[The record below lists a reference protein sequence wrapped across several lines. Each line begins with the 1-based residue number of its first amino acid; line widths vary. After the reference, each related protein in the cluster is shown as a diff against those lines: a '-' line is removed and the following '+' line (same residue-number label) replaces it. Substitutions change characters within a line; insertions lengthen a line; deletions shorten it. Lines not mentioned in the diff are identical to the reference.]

1 MVVLMLLMGLYG
13 QKAGFSSG
21 VGRAPCVLALPFAL
35 IEYAKHEQNNKAA
48 ARQKVQQLQ
57 IQTAIV
63 EQQLQLKTS
72 KTKPQ
77 TPKNRITIPITIEEN
92 HRQSVHN

>member
-1 MVVLMLLMGLYG
+1 MLLMGLYG

>member
-1 MVVLMLLMGLYG
+1 MVRRRDF
-13 QKAGFSSG
+13 Q
-21 VGRAPCVLALPFAL
+21 VGSVGHHVCACVDVLALPFAL